1 MKYKVMISK
10 IEYGSVEIEA
20 DSKEEA
26 VEKAYELAEPYSYT
40 DNFSQD
46 DEIDWHENEISDVT
60 IDE

>member
-1 MKYKVMISK
+1 MKYKVLISK

-20 DSKEEA
+20 DSEEEA
-26 VEKAYELAEPYSYT
+26 VEKAYELAETYSYT

-46 DEIDWHENEISDVT
+46 EIDWYENEISDVT